1 MLQKPDPGI
10 SATPHANN
18 LRYFNVVI
26 AGPQDSA
33 YDGAF
38 DSPFPAILCNYC
50 LLCSLRNVWPV
61 WMQHYLAVRVYI
73 RICQSLSVLCFI
85 LPAMQ
90 EQHSTQ
96 LSTFKLKR
104 CVVSAG
110 QTSTVSLLAD
120 FLRSCQEGLLLSR
133 GCGLLWGVDM
143 LPCHCVFV
151 VDAFL
156 TCLSPLDGSCRGCV
170 QTGTVSTGGV
180 PNDSSQGA
188 ILDENLSSEC

>member
-10 SATPHANN
+10 SATPHDNN

-38 DSPFPAILCNYC
+38 DNPFPAILCNNC
-50 LLCSLRNVWPV
+50 LLCSMRGVWPV

-73 RICQSLSVLCFI
+73 RICQSLSVPCFI

-104 CVVSAG
+104 CVVSSG
-110 QTSTVSLLAD
+110 QTWTISLLAD
-120 FLRSCQEGLLLSR
+120 FLRSC
-133 GCGLLWGVDM
+133 
-143 LPCHCVFV
+143 
-151 VDAFL
+151 
-156 TCLSPLDGSCRGCV
+156 
-170 QTGTVSTGGV
+170 
-180 PNDSSQGA
+180 
-188 ILDENLSSEC
+188 